1 MSRFALAIA
10 VTILA
15 AAAGCNDSQWISLVR
30 RGSSVA
36 AMEERKIGDID
47 AIVLDNAADVQVT
60 VGGEPMLTIEADD
73 NLLPIIMTTVE
84 GKTLTITSAENYS
97 TNLGV
102 KIKVTCPSLRSLVLN
117 GAGDITTNEV
127 NGENLEVTVNG
138 SGNIWTAP
146 MVKNLTSEITGSGNV
161 KGRGSVEQLDAKVT
175 GSGNLDS
182 EDLIAKNATISL
194 TGSGSATVNVTG
206 LLNADVSGSGS
217 ISYHGNPTVTQWVS
231 GSGRVARVD

>member
-1 MSRFALAIA
+1 
-10 VTILA
+10 
-15 AAAGCNDSQWISLVR
+15 
-30 RGSSVA
+30 
-36 AMEERKIGDID
+36 
-47 AIVLDNAADVQVT
+47 VLDNAADVQVT

-102 KIKVTCPSLRSLVLN
+102 KIKVICPSLRSLVLN
-117 GAGDITTNEV
+117 GAGDITTNDVTGDSLELAIKGSGNIWTTPSV
-127 NGENLEVTVNG
+127 KNLAATIDGSGNVKAKGSAERLEATVNG
-138 SGNIWTAP
+138 SGN
-146 MVKNLTSEITGSGNV
+146 M
-161 KGRGSVEQLDAKVT
+161 
-175 GSGNLDS
+175 DS
-182 EDLIAKNATISL
+182 EDLIAKNATMSL